1 VLKEGKIY
9 MPRDKKLRAEIIQ
22 LHYDVLVAG
31 HGGQWKMVELVTRN
45 YWWPG
50 VTREIGQYMEECD
63 LYQWMKNQT
72 EEVAGKLKLG
82 EVPEKHW
89 TYILVDF
96 ITKLLIVAG
105 KDMILV
111 VCDRL
116 SKMTYFITITEGTTV
131 EELVRL
137 FKNNVWRLHELLE
150 SVVVVATTRYSRTND
165 LTTSK
170 ALQWAI

>member
-1 VLKEGKIY
+1 MLKEGKIY

-50 VTREIGQYMEECD
+50 VTREVEQYMYMEECD

-116 SKMTYFITITEGTTV
+116 SKMTYFIATTEGTTA

-137 FKNNVWRLHELLE
+137 FKNNVWRLHGLPE
-150 SVVVVATTRYSRTND
+150 SVVVVATTCHSRTND
-165 LTTSK
+165 LTMSK
-170 ALQWAI
+170 ALQ